1 MITTGI
7 HAVDDALGGIRD
19 GSDVCII
26 MEPGVE
32 GTLFLIN
39 TFLSSL
45 AAGQTCLLVIPHTR
59 MEIFRQEIFS
69 LTGTDCTEAEGEL
82 LVLDAADWDAIDGDL
97 SYTPEKG
104 ARAWTARV
112 EAICEERAVDAI
124 FVYFNLFEGEFGFET
139 ARSIFSLE
147 TLEKRP
153 TVVIEY
159 LNMIGREHQEE
170 IVASGDFDVVI
181 SVRAGFTYLPF
192 LNYFTIEHV
201 SWTHIPA
208 RSVPF
213 VVEGARII
221 PTISKIVVTG
231 PPNAGKSTFVRS
243 ASESGISVDRGSRT
257 GQLTTVAL
265 DIGHLSCG
273 GFDITLYG
281 TPGQVRFDPI
291 IPQLTRYA
299 MGVIVVLDVTRP
311 DLFSRA
317 KELMDLVHASCLP
330 LVVAANKVDLPYTV
344 TDGQI
349 REIIGIGEDVP
360 IHFITAFDSEQT
372 RTVVETLIGF
382 ILEFPF

>member
-7 HAVDDALGGIRD
+7 HVVDDALGGIRD

-39 TFLSSL
+39 TFISAL
-45 AAGQTCLLVIPHTR
+45 AGGRTCLLVIPHTR
-59 MEIFRQEIFS
+59 MDIFRQEIFS
-69 LTGTDCTEAEGEL
+69 LTGTDCTEAGGEL
-82 LVLDAADWDAIDGDL
+82 LVLDGADWDAIEGDL
-97 SYTPEKG
+97 AYTPGKG
-104 ARAWTARV
+104 ARTWKARV
-112 EAICEERAVDAI
+112 EAICEERKVDAV
-124 FVYFNLFEGEFGFET
+124 FVYFNLFEGEFGFDT

-147 TLEKRP
+147 TVETRP

-159 LNMIGREHQEE
+159 LNMIGRDHQEE
-170 IVASGDFDVVI
+170 IIESGDFDVVI

-192 LNYFTIEHV
+192 LNYFTIEQV
-201 SWTHIPA
+201 SWA
-208 RSVPF
+208 RSARRSVPF

-243 ASESGISVDRGSRT
+243 ASESGISVDRGGLT

-311 DLFSRA
+311 DLFPRA

-344 TDGQI
+344 TEGQI
-349 REIIGIGEDVP
+349 REMIGIGEQVP
-360 IHFITAFDSEQT
+360 IHFITAFNSDQT